1 MHERAGPANIFSE
14 NWCARP
20 TRRRVRPAKSWQ
32 PWRPTRWSH
41 ACVGKDFAGRRV
53 SRDSAY
59 WLGRSANAEVF
70 DKAFD
75 AWYSTVGDAEMT
87 MY

>member
-1 MHERAGPANIFSE
+1 MHERAGPANIFSK
-14 NWCARP
+14 NWCA
-20 TRRRVRPAKSWQ
+20 
-32 PWRPTRWSH
+32 RPTRWSH